1 MNKDLFGNYYTKKF
15 TEIYDSVD
23 KFIADYKNQNAE
35 FPNGIPAIISDTNA
49 TTLFYMLYAKYGNSS
64 ITNMDENQFKY
75 KLFTIIYEYGPTWE
89 KRLSIQARLREL
101 TEDDILIGAKQLSQH
116 AYNPSDEVNPN
127 LNNGEINTTN
137 EQTRIKYTRSILDGY
152 ANLITL
158 LETDVTER
166 FLAEFKKLFIS
177 VVMPSKPLWYATNI
191 EEEEE
196 I

>member
-166 FLAEFKKLFIS
+166 FLAEFKKLFIT

>member
-1 MNKDLFGNYYTKKF
+1 MNKSLFGNYYTKTF
-15 TEIYDSVD
+15 TEIYDNVD
-23 KFIADYKNQNAE
+23 KFIADYKNQNVG
-35 FPNGIPAIISDTNA
+35 FPNGIPATISDTNA

-75 KLFTIIYEYGPTWE
+75 KLFTTIFEYGPTWE
-89 KRLSIQARLREL
+89 KRLSIQSRLREL
-101 TEDDILIGAKQLSQH
+101 TESDILMGAKQLSQH
-116 AYNPSDEVNPN
+116 AFNPSDEVNPN
-127 LNNGEINTTN
+127 LNNGEIDTTN
-137 EQTRIKYTRSILDGY
+137 SQTRIKYTRSILDGY

>member
-1 MNKDLFGNYYTKKF
+1 MNKSLFGNYYTKTF
-15 TEIYDSVD
+15 TEIYDNVD

-75 KLFTIIYEYGPTWE
+75 KLFTTIFEYGPTWE
-89 KRLSIQARLREL
+89 KRLSIQARLRDL

>member
-15 TEIYDSVD
+15 TEIYDNVD

>member
-1 MNKDLFGNYYTKKF
+1 MNKSLFGNYYTKTF
-15 TEIYDSVD
+15 TEIYDNVD

>member
-15 TEIYDSVD
+15 TEIYDNVD

-127 LNNGEINTTN
+127 LNDGEINTTN

-166 FLAEFKKLFIS
+166 FLAEFKKLFIT

>member
-1 MNKDLFGNYYTKKF
+1 MNKSLFGNYYTKTF
-15 TEIYDSVD
+15 TEIYDNVD

-35 FPNGIPAIISDTNA
+35 FPNGIPATISDTNA

-75 KLFTIIYEYGPTWE
+75 KLFTTIFEYGPTWE
-89 KRLSIQARLREL
+89 KRLSIQSRLREL